1 MSFPFSDLG
10 PDLVLTFATP
20 LPVWRLRRGATTLDG
35 NGFVIKTA
43 PMRTQITAVIY
54 PATGKDVRVMPEGK
68 RTEEIIKVI
77 STSELRAEL
86 PGVYPSDQIEYQGKT
101 FEVSAQADW
110 SANAN
115 YYSVLCTRVNVPT
128 AEG

>member
-1 MSFPFSDLG
+1 MFPFSDLG

-35 NGFVIKTA
+35 NGFVVKAT
-43 PMRTQITAVIY
+43 PQRDKITAVVY
-54 PATGKDVRVMPEGK
+54 PATGKDVQVMPEGK

-77 STSELRAEL
+77 STSELRTER
-86 PGVYPSDQIEYQGKT
+86 PGFHPSDQIEYQGKT

-110 SANAN
+110 SANAG
-115 YYSVLCTRVNVPT
+115 YYSVLCTRVNVPAT
-128 AEG
+128 EG